1 MVVVPTGGLVMAKR
15 AKKPKAAT
23 DGKIERTKVL
33 AAYKQMLKYQFVG
46 TGILVAVVV
55 TILMVSYATKWF
67 GVPLLLLVMLAGML
81 GAFFSALTR
90 LYNVDQAG
98 VVIFTS
104 TVQDLGGGPY
114 LFMYSFVPPIIGAIA
129 AVVLYLVFVAG
140 FLHTDLFPTI
150 ACLKDKPCDSIQN
163 LMDNYW
169 PKEPQDYGKA
179 LVWAF
184 VAGFSE
190 RLVPDVLTSLASKT
204 ETQVKKK

>member
-1 MVVVPTGGLVMAKR
+1 MAR
-15 AKKPKAAT
+15 APRKPRAAAGNKV
-23 DGKIERTKVL
+23 DRGKII

-46 TGILVAVVV
+46 TGVLVAAVVA
-55 TILMVSYATKWF
+55 ILLVSYATQWF
-67 GVPLLLLVMLAGML
+67 AIPLLLLIMLAGML

-98 VVIFTS
+98 VAIFTS
-104 TVQDLGGGPY
+104 TVKDLGGGPY
-114 LFMYSFVPPIIGAIA
+114 LLMYSFVPPVIGAIA

-140 FLHTDLFPTI
+140 YLHTDLFPAI
-150 ACLKDKPCDSIQN
+150 GCLKGKSCVSLQD

-184 VAGFSE
+184 IAGFSE
-190 RLVPDVLTSLASKT
+190 RLVPDVLSSLASRA
-204 ETQVKKK
+204 EGQVKKA